1 VVQHGDL
8 LIGLDVGATS
18 VGAAAFAPDGRQL
31 ACITAPGESRGA
43 SAGGDTEQEVGAIW
57 RAAAAALRQLAQA
70 APQLASRT
78 AALALTGGAAGICLL
93 DDDGDAVAPVW
104 PPHDRRAEQVVGRWR
119 GDGSARQIRAI
130 TGSPVDASLQSAGL
144 AWLAE
149 QRAEALDRAA
159 SAFTAKD
166 CVYFWCT
173 GERATDAAAAA
184 AAFGDWR
191 TGAYDAPVIELL
203 GLCGAA
209 HLLPEIIDGTRDHGE
224 LKAAAAAAL
233 GLIAGTPVV
242 LAPVD
247 TVATALALGL
257 GGRDEKIG
265 GSVLGSSYAHMR
277 VFGDAA
283 AAERAAGDVAI
294 MPLPLPGH
302 WLCVARHSGMANVD
316 WLIGMAE
323 QLVVDAG
330 LIGLARGDLRAT
342 LERGAAEAAAVAPR
356 YRPFASDADGHAALD
371 GLSSRTAFHDLLRA
385 VYRGLGGAAR
395 DGYAALGLEPAE
407 VRVADT
413 GAAGA
418 PAREALAAC
427 LGAPVRTSA
436 CEAPAAAGAALVAA
450 VSLGQY
456 RSVADGFAD
465 WVEPRLS
472 AQPALEREADLA
484 CAAGGPVPTSA

>member
-1 VVQHGDL
+1 MPARRRRRRG
-8 LIGLDVGATS
+8 GPRP
-18 VGAAAFAPDGRQL
+18 AARPAGRAGGRALARGRQ
-31 ACITAPGESRGA
+31 
-43 SAGGDTEQEVGAIW
+43 
-57 RAAAAALRQLAQA
+57 RAL
-70 APQLASRT
+70 
-78 AALALTGGAAGICLL
+78 
-93 DDDGDAVAPVW
+93 
-104 PPHDRRAEQVVGRWR
+104 
-119 GDGSARQIRAI
+119 IRAI
-130 TGSPVDASLQSAGL
+130 TGSPVDAALQSAGL

-191 TGAYDAPVIELL
+191 TGAYDARVIELL
-203 GLCGAA
+203 GLRNGA

-247 TVATALALGL
+247 TVAVALALGL

-302 WLCVARHSGMANVD
+302 WLGVARHGGMANVD

-342 LERGAAEAAAVAPR
+342 LERGAAEAAAAAPR
-356 YRPFASDADGHAALD
+356 YRPFAGDADGTPP
-371 GLSSRTAFHDLLRA
+371 SRASRA
-385 VYRGLGGAAR
+385 VPASTTCCARFTRGW
-395 DGYAALGLEPAE
+395 
-407 VRVADT
+407 
-413 GAAGA
+413 
-418 PAREALAAC
+418 PARRATAM
-427 LGAPVRTSA
+427 PRSA
-436 CEAPAAAGAALVAA
+436 WRLRRCASLTGERPARRCAR
-450 VSLGQY
+450 
-456 RSVADGFAD
+456 RSPHTWG
-465 WVEPRLS
+465 PR
-472 AQPALEREADLA
+472 
-484 CAAGGPVPTSA
+484 CA